1 MKEEYIE
8 YINKQL
14 EKCEDIELLDLIFQ
28 LLVKSNKTQNNANKV
43 S

>member
-28 LLVKSNKTQNNANKV
+28 LLVKSNKTQNNAK
-43 S
+43 